1 MSREA
6 QTRYGYRLDPS
17 GLGWS
22 YEPMATGPERRER
35 VPRSPRREPVQL
47 LSRHLER
54 AARWIQDITGASIGK
69 KLQTPELT

>member
-22 YEPMATGPERRER
+22 YEPMATGPERREKA
-35 VPRSPRREPVQL
+35 PHSPRREPVWL
-47 LSRHLER
+47 LSRYLDR
-54 AARWIQDITGASIGK
+54 VARWIQAITGASIGK